1 MGRDTRQKILD
12 SARELFNVHGYNG
25 ISLQDIADT
34 VGISKGNLTYH
45 FSKKEEIMEELLSE
59 NKPSDLPDKLRTLQD
74 MDALFLHMQQ
84 VVGLHS
90 YYFLY
95 HAQLSQLSPKIA
107 EIQNHS
113 YRTIRNLLKEAFCY
127 FYEEGLFRK
136 EYFAGEYDCMIDAL
150 HMAIAYWGPFSS
162 LQESIGVD
170 MEYRRHAWGIMYH
183 LLTETGR
190 SEYCLL
196 SQNHS
201 LSSLVSS

>member
-25 ISLQDIADT
+25 VSLQDIADT

-59 NKPSDLPDKLRTLQD
+59 SQPSDQLGQPKTLQD

-84 VVGLHS
+84 VVSQHS

-107 EIQNHS
+107 EIQNRS
-113 YRTIRNLLKEAFCY
+113 YRTIRNLLKEAFCL
-127 FYEEGLFRK
+127 FCEEGLFRK
-136 EYFAGEYDCMIDAL
+136 ELFTGEYDCMVDAL
-150 HMAIAYWGPFSS
+150 HMAISYWGPFSS
-162 LQESIGVD
+162 LQKSIAID
-170 MEYRRHAWGIMYH
+170 MEYRRHAWSIIYH
-183 LLTETGR
+183 LLTEKGR
-190 SEYCLL
+190 AELKSII
-196 SQNHS
+196 QI
-201 LSSLVSS
+201 